1 MIVWLNTLI
10 DTTHTHAH
18 NPVQRPPNKQIVQT
32 SLYLGK
38 LMHAEG
44 RLASW
49 ARDAVLRL
57 MVEKD
62 VILKVGEQE
71 LINHCPVPLPSPTQS
86 R

>member
-1 MIVWLNTLI
+1 MTRHTRTL
-10 DTTHTHAH
+10 TTPSNA
-18 NPVQRPPNKQIVQT
+18 RPTKIVQT

-38 LMHAEG
+38 LMHTEG

-62 VILKVGEQE
+62 VVLKVGEQE